1 MPSVKLTICLPEDL
15 AAQVA
20 ERAKTANVPPRTWL
34 FHAITSVVL
43 GTPLAPTER
52 PSGLAAASEAT
63 REKVAKA
70 GVRGQKKSRKK
81 NRMKA

>member
-1 MPSVKLTICLPEDL
+1 MSIKLTICLPDDL

-20 ERAKTANVPPRTWL
+20 ARAKAASVPVRTWL
-34 FHAITSVVL
+34 YHAITSVVL
-43 GTPLAPTER
+43 GVPLTPTER

-63 REKVAKA
+63 REKVAAA

-81 NRMKA
+81 KRLKA

>member
-1 MPSVKLTICLPEDL
+1 MSVKLTICLPDDL

-20 ERAKTANVPPRTWL
+20 ERAKDASVPIRTWL

-43 GTPLAPTER
+43 GTPLTPVER

-63 REKVAKA
+63 REKVAAA

-81 NRMKA
+81 NRIKS